1 MIILFIIAH
10 LTIGIYFLNSGLSHF
25 FNVNYMAGYAAS
37 KGVPLPKTA
46 VIISGITLAIG
57 GISLVGWIAP
67 VIGLG
72 LIILTLI
79 PVTTMMHD
87 FWNVKDPMQRVSEKI
102 GFNKNIALIG
112 SLLLV
117 LALFI

>member
-10 LTIGIYFLNSGLSHF
+10 LTIGIYFLNSGLSHL
-25 FNVNYMAGYAAS
+25 FNVNYLAGYAAS
-37 KGVPLPKTA
+37 KGVPLPKAA
-46 VIISGITLAIG
+46 VIASGVIFVIG
-57 GISLVGWIAP
+57 GISLTGWIAP

-87 FWNVKDPMQRVSEKI
+87 FWNVTDPMQRANDKI
-102 GFNKNIALIG
+102 AFSKNIALMG